1 MEKKHLFSL
10 RSLPIGK
17 ILLLFLLIYIALLA
31 IPYIQ
36 HKNVSV
42 SYQKK
47 FAKQSF
53 YTDTPGTERVA

>member
-36 HKNVSV
+36 HKNVLSEKV
-42 SYQKK
+42 RKTVILQ
-47 FAKQSF
+47 
-53 YTDTPGTERVA
+53 